1 VKSKALREKRAKLI
15 ADSRQILDKAE
26 QEKRGLTPEEDQ
38 QYDNMIKEIDGLAK
52 DIERVEKQERLEAD
66 LRQAMPVTA
75 GQQSVRGQQG
85 DHSSGPETRTIQMRG
100 RTLNQDGLRTAE
112 AAQVYIDPAFRAW
125 MAEVRQDHPRSGLYH
140 LRAMQADAAV
150 EGGYLTMPEQFV
162 AELIKFVDDQV
173 FIRGFATVHQVS
185 MAQSLGAPALDTD
198 ISDADWTSEL
208 ATGAED
214 TALKIGK
221 RDLHPHPLAKRIK
234 VSNKLLRLT
243 GGGAE
248 TLVLDRLGYK
258 FAVTEEK
265 GFLTGSGAQQ
275 PLGVFT
281 ASALGI
287 STARDVSADNTTT
300 EIRFDGLM
308 NTKYALKGQYWPR
321 GRWIFH
327 RDALKQ
333 ISKLKDGEG
342 RYIWEQSV
350 QVGQPDRIL
359 GFPVHMSEFT
369 PNTFTTGLYV
379 GILGDFS
386 HYWIADAL
394 TMQLQRLV
402 ELYAETNQVGFIG
415 RMEVDGMPVL
425 EEAFVRVKL
434 A

>member
-1 VKSKALREKRAKLI
+1 
-15 ADSRQILDKAE
+15 
-26 QEKRGLTPEEDQ
+26 
-38 QYDNMIKEIDGLAK
+38 
-52 DIERVEKQERLEAD
+52 
-66 LRQAMPVTA
+66 MPTVA
-75 GQQSVRGQQG
+75 GQQNASPGAGGGVQVQG
-85 DHSSGPETRTIQMRG
+85 HETRTIRMRG
-100 RTLNQDGLRTAE
+100 PNVGPQGVRTEQDT
-112 AAQVYIDPAFRAW
+112 QVYIDPQFRKW
-125 MAEVRQDHPRSGLYH
+125 MAEVRSAQPASGLYH
-140 LRAMQADAAV
+140 LRAMQADSV
-150 EGGYLTMPEQFV
+150 IEGGYLVMPEEFV
-162 AELIKFVDDQV
+162 GGLIKFVDDQV

-185 MAQSLGAPALDTD
+185 MAQSLGAPSLDTD

-214 TALKIGK
+214 TALKVGK

-248 TLVLDRLGYK
+248 TLVRDRLGYK

-275 PLGVFT
+275 PLGLFT
-281 ASALGI
+281 ASAHGI
-287 STARDVSADNTTT
+287 STGRDVNADNTTT
-300 EIRFDGLM
+300 EIRFDGLK
-308 NTKYALKGQYWPR
+308 NVKYTLKGQYWSR
-321 GRWIFH
+321 ARWIFH

-333 ISKLKDGEG
+333 IAKLKDGEG

-359 GFPVHMSEFT
+359 GFPVHMSEFA

-379 GILGDFS
+379 GILGDLS

-402 ELYAETNQVGFIG
+402 ELYAETNQIGFIG

>member
-1 VKSKALREKRAKLI
+1 
-15 ADSRQILDKAE
+15 
-26 QEKRGLTPEEDQ
+26 
-38 QYDNMIKEIDGLAK
+38 
-52 DIERVEKQERLEAD
+52 
-66 LRQAMPVTA
+66 
-75 GQQSVRGQQG
+75 
-85 DHSSGPETRTIQMRG
+85 
-100 RTLNQDGLRTAE
+100 
-112 AAQVYIDPAFRAW
+112 
-125 MAEVRQDHPRSGLYH
+125 
-140 LRAMQADAAV
+140 
-150 EGGYLTMPEQFV
+150 
-162 AELIKFVDDQV
+162 
-173 FIRGFATVHQVS
+173 
-185 MAQSLGAPALDTD
+185 MAQSLGAPSLDTD

-214 TALKIGK
+214 TALKVGK

-248 TLVLDRLGYK
+248 TLVRDRLGYK

-275 PLGVFT
+275 PLGLFT
-281 ASALGI
+281 ASAHGI
-287 STARDVSADNTTT
+287 STGRDVNADNTTT
-300 EIRFDGLM
+300 EIRFDGLK
-308 NTKYALKGQYWPR
+308 NVKYTLKGQYWSR
-321 GRWIFH
+321 ARWIFH

-333 ISKLKDGEG
+333 IAKLKDGEG

-359 GFPVHMSEFT
+359 RFPVHMSEFA

-379 GILGDFS
+379 GILGDLS

-402 ELYAETNQVGFIG
+402 ELYAETNQIGFIG